1 MSIIDEIG
9 RDAFKELPK
18 NAVPLEYIIYYI
30 KEFQNNEKEF
40 VRLFKTDT
48 GYEVRHIVEDTVF
61 ITLGENDI
69 TFGKDYADI
78 TAGEWKGVRMSCKDE
93 DIMPLTALI
102 LDAYK
107 NEDPAETE

>member
-9 RDAFKELPK
+9 RDALKELPK
-18 NAVPLEYIIYYI
+18 NAVPLEYIIHYI
-30 KEFQNNEKEF
+30 KDFQDNEKEF
-40 VRLFKTDT
+40 VRLFKTDS

-61 ITLGENDI
+61 ITLKEDDI
-69 TFGKDYADI
+69 TFGSNYADI
-78 TAGEWKGVRMSCKDE
+78 TAGEWKGIRMSCKDE

-107 NEDPAETE
+107 NEDLADSE